1 MATTHEVLNELTA
14 RCERLRLEGGDRLPS
29 ERALAVELKA
39 ARSTVRRALNVL
51 TAKGV
56 ITVVRGRGGGT
67 YLADTE
73 RSELST
79 QEQGILAIWSAD
91 GRNIDRSLNRVA
103 GIPQKLFEQGL
114 DIGVRVL
121 SLALEAPEAYVA
133 SQLDI
138 KPDEPVIALSRLRF
152 GDGVPLSVER
162 MYLSFERFPGLL
174 DEGLRGASSVYRLLH
189 ERYGVSVD
197 SAEEEIQIAAATPP
211 VAHLLAIEPGDAVLA
226 LRRRACDAE
235 GRPLECSLD
244 IFRGDR
250 TRLTVRTHAHSS
262 RNDSPDDDWR
272 PRLQVSTATDIPRL

>member
-29 ERALAVELKA
+29 ERALAVELGA

-121 SLALEAPEAYVA
+121 SLALEAPDAYVA
-133 SQLDI
+133 SQLDM
-138 KPDEPVIALSRLRF
+138 KLDEPVIALSRLRF

-162 MYLSFERFPGLL
+162 MYLSFGRFPGLL

-189 ERYGVSVD
+189 ERYGVSIE

-235 GRPLECSLD
+235 GHPLECSLD

-250 TRLTVRTHAHSS
+250 TRLTVHTHAHSS
-262 RNDSPDDDWR
+262 RNDSPDGDWR
-272 PRLQVSTATDIPRL
+272 PRLQVSTATDISRS

>member
-1 MATTHEVLNELTA
+1 MATTDEVLNELTV
-14 RCERLRLEGGDRLPS
+14 RCERLRSEGGDRLPS
-29 ERALAVELKA
+29 ERALAEELKA

-51 TAKGV
+51 AAKGA

-67 YLADTE
+67 YLADTG
-73 RSELST
+73 RPRLST

-152 GDGVPLSVER
+152 GDGVPLSVET
-162 MYLSFERFPGLL
+162 MYLSFGRFPALL
-174 DEGLRGASSVYRLLH
+174 DEGLRGASSVYQLLH

-197 SAEEEIQIAAATPP
+197 SAEEEIEIAAATPS
-211 VAHLLAIEPGDAVLA
+211 VAHLLAIDPGDAVLA
-226 LRRRACDAE
+226 LRRRACDAK

-250 TRLTVRTHAHSS
+250 TRLTVRTHAQKP
-262 RNDSPDDDWR
+262 RGDAPDDGWR
-272 PRLQVSTATDIPRL
+272 PRLQVSTPTDMPRA